1 MKETKHDVLVGE
13 LNKDFNFVKDY
24 GVSVLYTLGNTL
36 KLEKHLCQVFVL

>member
-1 MKETKHDVLVGE
+1 MHDILAKE
-13 LNKDFNFVKDY
+13 LNMDVNCIKDY

>member
-1 MKETKHDVLVGE
+1 MHDILAKE
-13 LNKDFNFVKDY
+13 LNMDVNCIEDY